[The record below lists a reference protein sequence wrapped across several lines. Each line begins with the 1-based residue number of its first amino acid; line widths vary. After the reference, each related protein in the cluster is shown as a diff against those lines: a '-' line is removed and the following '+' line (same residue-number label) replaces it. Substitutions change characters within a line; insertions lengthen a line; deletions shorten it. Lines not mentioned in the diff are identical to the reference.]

1 VGESEDAPTGDRDA
15 VNPDTEEM
23 DEIDTPEEAEAL
35 VEAEAKEDTK

>member
-1 VGESEDAPTGDRDA
+1 

-35 VEAEAKEDTK
+35 VETEEEAKVAETK